1 MGKRIGKDVQC
12 HLYALFVGVSH
23 RRVDERVRT
32 SFVTSDF
39 PELCLACSIIQS
51 NMGYPLS
58 H

>member
-1 MGKRIGKDVQC
+1 MGKWIGKDVQC

-39 PELCLACSIIQS
+39 PRIMFSVLDYSIEY
-51 NMGYPLS
+51 GLPA
-58 H
+58 